1 MLMETK
7 TKRRSFDEA
16 FKRDAVALLLPGD
29 QRLQQLAADL
39 GVAPK
44 SLRDWKK
51 LHGPAAPVRR
61 REALEIERHALRR
74 ENERLRAQRAY

>member
-7 TKRRSFDEA
+7 TKRRMFDEA
-16 FKRDAVALLLPGD
+16 FKRDAVALVLQGD

-44 SLRDWKK
+44 SLRD
-51 LHGPAAPVRR
+51 
-61 REALEIERHALRR
+61 
-74 ENERLRAQRAY
+74 